1 MKPPPLL
8 LVGDEGVV
16 GALAAAV
23 GCGIGGLVVAGV
35 VRVAF
40 AQGGRLLSVA
50 GKVDGGAGGKV
61 CALKLRDDC
70 VGFIKL
76 AAVVVG
82 PSAALFAKVLIG
94 AAWRAGPAAG
104 GAAVFFSVMR
114 SCTRWSRRLAA

>member
-50 GKVDGGAGGKV
+50 GTASE
-61 CALKLRDDC
+61 
-70 VGFIKL
+70 
-76 AAVVVG
+76 
-82 PSAALFAKVLIG
+82 PPVLLTSLSH
-94 AAWRAGPAAG
+94 
-104 GAAVFFSVMR
+104 F
-114 SCTRWSRRLAA
+114 RR